1 MSCEY
6 QEVSENINRFISDEL
21 PAATEAQM
29 KQVCLFIEGEAKK
42 LCPSTTG
49 TLRASITS
57 NVEVDGEKVVG
68 VIGSN
73 LDYAPYVHQGTGIH
87 ALEGKGRKQVPWTYY
102 DEKKGEWVTTEG
114 IEPSP
119 FIQDAIDAN
128 RDIIFNY
135 FQGVLGNVS
144 GTDS

>member
-1 MSCEY
+1 MSVEY
-6 QEVSENINRFISDEL
+6 HEVTENINRFIGSQL
-21 PAATEAQM
+21 PKATEEQM
-29 KQVCLFIEGEAKK
+29 EQVCLFIEGEAKK

-49 TLRASITS
+49 TLRASITHD
-57 NVEVDGEKVVG
+57 VELDGDKVLG
-68 VIGSN
+68 VVGSN

-87 ALEGKGRKQVPWTYY
+87 ALGGKGRQQVPWTFY
-102 DEKKGEWVTTEG
+102 DEKKGEWVTTDG

>member
-102 DEKKGEWVTTEG
+102 DEKKG
-114 IEPSP
+114 
-119 FIQDAIDAN
+119 
-128 RDIIFNY
+128 
-135 FQGVLGNVS
+135 
-144 GTDS
+144 